1 MVFDPPSHRGG
12 KFPKLQLMH
21 KPILICLFLGLAW
34 GGNALARGVK
44 KGAAPAVQSEKSMN
58 FDGDVVEGLNRRPL
72 DSLSTNSEQGNRLG
86 LGHTYRRQKN
96 FDEESQELSR
106 DLAETY

>member
-1 MVFDPPSHRGG
+1 ML
-12 KFPKLQLMH
+12 KF
-21 KPILICLFLGLAW
+21 LFVTLWVVAWGLATPAFA
-34 GGNALARGVK
+34 NSPK
-44 KGAAPAVQSEKSMN
+44 KGAKTPVPDSQKEIN

-72 DSLSTNSEQGNRLG
+72 DSLTATSEEGRRLG
-86 LGHTYRRQKN
+86 VGHTYRRVKN